1 MGAREPGG
9 GLGGGSAGEQ
19 ELALQRDRLR
29 RRQSALQVQLQK
41 VRQTRE
47 VQRRGRRRSGAA
59 TVAVVGYTNAGK
71 SSLMSCLTGG
81 DAEDGNDRLFD
92 TLDTA
97 MRRVPLPSGQPAIF
111 SDTVGFIS
119 DIPHS
124 LVEAFRSTLEEVAEA
139 DLIVHVVDA
148 SSPDR
153 QQQQATVLSVLRDI
167 GVSEGLLRGRLEVL
181 NKTDLLRAEERE
193 KLLQERDPEG
203 PKAYL
208 VSAASGEGLDDFLLE
223 VDKRTAVRSATRQI
237 HDAADR
243 FGGARF
249 LNRTTAA
256 QPA

>member
-1 MGAREPGG
+1 M
-9 GLGGGSAGEQ
+9 
-19 ELALQRDRLR
+19 RD
-29 RRQSALQVQLQK
+29 
-41 VRQTRE
+41 TP
-47 VQRRGRRRSGAA
+47 
-59 TVAVVGYTNAGK
+59 TI
-71 SSLMSCLTGG
+71 
-81 DAEDGNDRLFD
+81 LF
-92 TLDTA
+92 
-97 MRRVPLPSGQPAIF
+97 
-111 SDTVGFIS
+111 
-119 DIPHS
+119 
-124 LVEAFRSTLEEVAEA
+124 
-139 DLIVHVVDA
+139 
-148 SSPDR
+148 
-153 QQQQATVLSVLRDI
+153 
-167 GVSEGLLRGRLEVL
+167 L